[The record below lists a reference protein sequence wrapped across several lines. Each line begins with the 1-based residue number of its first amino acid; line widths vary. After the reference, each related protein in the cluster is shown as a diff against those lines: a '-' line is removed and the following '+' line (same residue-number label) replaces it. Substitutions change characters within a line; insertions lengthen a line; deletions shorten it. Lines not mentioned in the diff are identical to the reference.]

1 MGVSDMDTLD
11 LKNDYAGG
19 QPGADGTANN
29 FHRQFYPGAESV
41 RGRIL
46 GALLRGDRLT
56 QQDTLRR
63 FSDFRLAAQV
73 EALRKSGWAIVTA
86 MIDVG
91 TRDAGRK
98 TEVARYHLTDEAI
111 QAEGEIGRQF
121 AAQALAAELR
131 RRGA

>member
-1 MGVSDMDTLD
+1 MTSLD
-11 LKNDYAGG
+11 LENDYAGR
-19 QPGADGTANN
+19 QPGEVGTANSI
-29 FHRQFYPGAESV
+29 QLSGVYYPNVESV

-46 GALLRGDRLT
+46 GAFLRGDHLT

-73 EALRKSGWAIVTA
+73 EALRKSGWHVVTE

-98 TEVARYHLTDEAI
+98 AEIARYHLPVELIEAS
-111 QAEGEIGRQF
+111 GDIGRRY
-121 AAQALAAELR
+121 AADALAAELR
-131 RRGA
+131 RRAA

>member
-1 MGVSDMDTLD
+1 MTHLD
-11 LKNDYAGG
+11 PKNDNAGG
-19 QPGADGTANN
+19 QPGIVGTANN
-29 FHRQFYPGAESV
+29 LQRRFYPNVESV

-73 EALRKSGWAIVTA
+73 EALRKSGWAIVTK

-98 TEVARYHLTDEAI
+98 AEIAEYHLP
-111 QAEGEIGRQF
+111 AEVVAAAGDIGRHY
-121 AAQALAAELR
+121 AAKALEVEILR
-131 RRGA
+131 RAA